1 VEKLTELKAAI
12 EAGDLT
18 PWEFRGIKA
27 ISFASH
33 LYRPL
38 LYLEG
43 SVVEISPVPLNKGE
57 RLFVD
62 DVKAY
67 CDSNPDEFAG
77 RSLYLLRNLS
87 RGRGVGFFEAGNFY
101 PDFILWQVE
110 GPKQFV
116 SFVDPKG
123 IRNLT
128 PEAPKIQFRE
138 TIKEIED
145 RLADP
150 NVVLSSFIISNTPAF
165 RVEMQWGLDRFELDG
180 LNILFQEEDRD
191 TYVGA
196 LLSRARQ

>member
-1 VEKLTELKAAI
+1 M
-12 EAGDLT
+12 
-18 PWEFRGIKA
+18 
-27 ISFASH
+27 
-33 LYRPL
+33 
-38 LYLEG
+38 
-43 SVVEISPVPLNKGE
+43 EISPVPLNKGE
-57 RLFVD
+57 RLFVE
-62 DVKAY
+62 DVKTY
-67 CDSNPDEFAG
+67 CDANPEQLVG

-116 SFVDPKG
+116 SVVDPKG

-128 PEAPKIQFRE
+128 PDGPKIQFRD

-150 NVVLSSFIISNTPAF
+150 DVVLSSFIISNTPAF
-165 RVEMQWGLDRFELDG
+165 RVEMQWGLDRSELEG

-191 TYVGA
+191 TYVGT
-196 LLSRARQ
+196 LLSRAKQ